1 MEPQATPLLEVPLH
15 PLKAQK
21 GSSQNYS
28 VNQEIN
34 RKVENIRKS
43 VFKIITASGTGS
55 GFVVSGHNLIITNY
69 HVVRGEKIV
78 AVEDFKKDRS
88 VANVIMVNP
97 EVDLAFLQIDGF
109 ENRQTDISLQEEIVI
124 ANTQRIFINGYPFG
138 MPYTITEG
146 IVSSV
151 SQPMGSRNYIQTDAA
166 VNPGNS
172 GGPMLN
178 EAGVLIGVTTSK
190 FNNADNVGFGIKHS
204 DVIKELNDF
213 SLLQNTAVYNVKCN
227 SCDNY
232 SSQESE
238 FCINC
243 GNNMDISIWE
253 EFEKSHFAQFVE
265 GALQDLGIN
274 PVLGRAGR
282 DFWEFHQGSALI
294 RIFVFK
300 RDYLVATSP
309 MNNLPKQNIQEL
321 LTHLLEKNVEPY
333 NLGVHNNQ
341 IYLSY
346 RAHLSDLFTDNAETI
361 KENLKNLAL
370 KADDLD
376 NFFADN
382 FGCEMS
388 IESKEEY

>member
-1 MEPQATPLLEVPLH
+1 M
-15 PLKAQK
+15 
-21 GSSQNYS
+21 
-28 VNQEIN
+28 
-34 RKVENIRKS
+34 ENIKKS

-55 GFVVSGHNLIITNY
+55 GFTVSGHNHVITNY
-69 HVVRGEKIV
+69 HVVKGEKIV
-78 AVEDFKKDRS
+78 AVEDYKRDRF
-88 VANVIMVNP
+88 VANVVMVNP
-97 EVDLAFLQIDGF
+97 EVDLAFLYIDGF
-109 ENRQTDISLQEEIVI
+109 ENTQTDISLQEEIVI
-124 ANTQRIFINGYPFG
+124 VNTQRIFINGYPFG

-178 EAGVLIGVTTSK
+178 EAGVLVGVTTSK

-204 DVIKELNDF
+204 DVIKELADY
-213 SLLQNTAVYNVKCN
+213 SLLQNTTAAFSVKCN

-232 SSQESE
+232 TYQESE
-238 FCINC
+238 FCANC
-243 GNNMDISIWE
+243 GNTMDISIWE

-265 GALQDLGIN
+265 SALTDLGIN

-282 DFWEFHQGSALI
+282 DYWQFHQGSALI

-333 NLGVHNNQ
+333 YLGIHENQ
-341 IYLSY
+341 IYISY
-346 RAHLSDLFTDNAETI
+346 RVHLSDIFTDHAETI

-376 NFFADN
+376 NFFADT

-388 IESKEEY
+388 IESKEA

>member
-1 MEPQATPLLEVPLH
+1 M
-15 PLKAQK
+15 
-21 GSSQNYS
+21 
-28 VNQEIN
+28 
-34 RKVENIRKS
+34 ENIKKS

-55 GFVVSGHNLIITNY
+55 GFAVSGHNHVITNY
-69 HVVRGEKIV
+69 HVVKGEKIV
-78 AVEDFKKDRS
+78 AVEDYKRDRF
-88 VANVIMVNP
+88 VANVVMVNP
-97 EVDLAFLQIDGF
+97 EVDLAFLYIDGF
-109 ENRQTDISLQEEIVI
+109 ENTQTDISLQEEIVI
-124 ANTQRIFINGYPFG
+124 VNTQRIFINGYPFG

-178 EAGVLIGVTTSK
+178 EAGVLVGVTTSK

-204 DVIKELNDF
+204 DVIKELTDY
-213 SLLQNTAVYNVKCN
+213 SLLQNTAAAFSVKCN

-232 SSQESE
+232 TYQESE
-238 FCINC
+238 FCANC
-243 GNNMDISIWE
+243 GNTMDISIWE

-265 GALQDLGIN
+265 GALTDLGIN

-282 DFWEFHQGSALI
+282 DYWQFHQGSALI

-333 NLGVHNNQ
+333 YLGIHENQ
-341 IYLSY
+341 IYISY
-346 RAHLSDLFTDNAETI
+346 RVHLSDIFTDHAETI

-376 NFFADN
+376 NFFADT

-388 IESKEEY
+388 IESKEA